1 MFVHNNIHDCK
12 SNPCKQ
18 KRGDARL
25 TTHPDTPSALSG
37 GVPMQANSTT
47 TGFMTAPQRQISGN
61 LVRALSPTFNDH
73 WSQPRLFLNSLTQ
86 PEQQI
91 LVNAIRFETSNVKS
105 AVVRQNILNQL
116 NMISNDLAVRVST
129 ALGLTAPGPNPAFY
143 HDNVTQGVNIFGV
156 PLPTVATLTVGILAT
171 TANPTSI
178 QQAQALQARFAQDGV
193 VASIVGEVQAP
204 GINQTYSQ
212 SDASNFDGLIVAQG
226 AETLFSP
233 FQSSTLFPL
242 GRPAQLLLDSYRW
255 GKPVGA
261 MGSGSAAFTQVG
273 VPTTPGVFLTN
284 ATGDAN
290 AMVTQFEGG
299 LSQFK
304 FLDRFPI
311 DQGAAP
317 GAPASVV
324 QQSQADQAQVEQQ
337 EAVASQVA
345 PSSGVRFVPASGAGG
360 VLMVLAGLAVI
371 MA

>member
-1 MFVHNNIHDCK
+1 
-12 SNPCKQ
+12 
-18 KRGDARL
+18 
-25 TTHPDTPSALSG
+25 
-37 GVPMQANSTT
+37 MQANGTK
-47 TGFMTAPQRQISGN
+47 GFMTAPQRQISGN

-129 ALGLTAPGPNPAFY
+129 ALGLPAPGPNPTFY

-171 TANPTSI
+171 TANPASI
-178 QQAQALQARFAQDGV
+178 QQAQALQQRFAQDGV
-193 VASIVGEVQAP
+193 LASIVGESQSP
-204 GINQTYSQ
+204 GVNQTYSQ
-212 SDASNFDGLIVAQG
+212 SDASNFDGLVVAQG
-226 AETLFSP
+226 AEALFSP

-242 GRPAQLLLDSYRW
+242 GRPSQLLLDSYRW

-261 MGSGSAAFTQVG
+261 MGSASAAFTQVG
-273 VPTTPGVFLTN
+273 VPVTPGVFMVMN
-284 ATGDAN
+284 ATTTTDDDDAAAAAAAN
-290 AMVTQFEGG
+290 TMVTQFEGG
-299 LSQFK
+299 LRQFK

-324 QQSQADQAQVEQQ
+324 QQSQADQAQVEQ
-337 EAVASQVA
+337 EAVAAPAQA
-345 PSSGVRFVPASGAGG
+345 PSSGVQSMSVSGAG
-360 VLMVLAGLAVI
+360 VLVALAGLAVL